1 MMHIQLQGKQTPFK
15 LDTGAEV
22 TAIGSD
28 LHVHLGSPT
37 MNTPDKVL
45 FGPSREPLKMLG
57 HFLANMAHKS
67 KTAEQQ
73 VLVVEG
79 LKTNLLGL
87 PAIQAL
93 HLAVRNSHDFPV
105 FQKLSG
111 IREPG

>member
-1 MMHIQLQGKQTPFK
+1 MTHIQLQGKQTPFK

-22 TAIGSD
+22 TAISSD
-28 LHVHLGSPT
+28 THLRLGSPT

-45 FGPSREPLKMLG
+45 FGPSREPLKVLG
-57 HFLANMAHKS
+57 HFLATMTHKG

-73 VLVVEG
+73 VFVMEG

-93 HLAVRNSHDFPV
+93 HLAAQIDETNITTFDDVR
-105 FQKLSG
+105 K
-111 IREPG
+111 